1 MSGSKLWRA
10 RSGSSGW
17 RRPIGCLIFMGHF
30 PQKSPIISG
39 SFAKNDLQL
48 KASCGSSPPC
58 RWCFPFQLSSLQ
70 RRPSCLKCTCTR
82 HVTDMDECT
91 SVRSLVDIHQWSHST
106 SSDRR
111 GRSDTRGMRDSW
123 GMSDRWGMSDLT
135 RHEWHQAVCV
145 DIHEWSHGTRIDT
158 WGMSDIW
165 GESDVRG
172 MSDRWSMS
180 NSRGI
185 SVVSLA
191 TYICGSLHMCFILCD
206 SLIDSWYLYILAH
219 YTCASFYVTLLNIHD
234 IYIYWLIIHEIHSM
248 WLSYIRDRHIYI
260 LAYHTFHVTLVYIRD
275 TYIYWLII

>member
-180 NSRGI
+180 NLTRHICRVTRDLYMWLITHVLHPMWLSYRFVI
-185 SVVSLA
+185 S
-191 TYICGSLHMCFILCD
+191 IHIGSLHMCFILCD
-206 SLIDSWYLYILAH
+206 SLTYPWYLYILAH
-219 YTCASFYVTLLNIHD
+219 YTWDS
-234 IYIYWLIIHEIHSM
+234 
-248 WLSYIRDRHIYI
+248 
-260 LAYHTFHVTLVYIRD
+260 
-275 TYIYWLII
+275 